1 MSYLNVEQ
9 KIASSI
15 AEVDTKIKE
24 LISESGVDSDEI
36 KFLKIIHYG
45 ASRFLCLIVYA
56 MLREV
61 RLLSSKIGL
70 KASPPIKRL
79 SFNRTFSVAVGLIS
93 SIKEVTNDIDQ
104 LFSSK
109 FGLVPFVL
117 FKLATKLNTSFGLI
131 AATPLYIVA
140 FNKDLIAS
148 TGLKVTWEAALNGVT
163 IELG

>member
-24 LISESGVDSDEI
+24 LISESGVESDEI
-36 KFLKIIHYG
+36 KFLKIVHYG

-61 RLLSSKIGL
+61 RTLSSRVGL
-70 KASPPIKRL
+70 KVSSPVKSL
-79 SFNRTFSVAVGLIS
+79 SFNRTFSVTVGLKS

-104 LFSSK
+104 LFSSS
-109 FGLVPFVL
+109 FGALASVF
-117 FKLATKLNTSFGLI
+117 FKLGTGLSTKMGLI
-131 AATPLYIVA
+131 TAAPTIQFGATSVLSTAVGPSLSWVVLY
-140 FNKDLIAS
+140 
-148 TGLKVTWEAALNGVT
+148 NGVPVD
-163 IELG
+163 L